1 MKDLRGFPLQE
12 ARRMLPKNLDRSLE
26 VSPVESYVV
35 GHTRIYSSKPA
46 ETTIIHEEADGAYD
60 KLITAIAGEYRTS
73 GGETTESR
81 IAEDTLDFHLV
92 VFGIKDGKM
101 AILIPHSADARY
113 GGYRQTGDAWIGL
126 YKNGQWTQVNHPQ
139 KRR

>member
-1 MKDLRGFPLQE
+1 MKDLRGFPLRE
-12 ARRMLPKNLDRSLE
+12 ARRMLPKDLDRSLE

-35 GHTRIYSSKPA
+35 ANAHIYSSKPA
-46 ETTIIHEEADGAYD
+46 QVKIVHEEANGAYD
-60 KLITAIAGEYRTS
+60 QLITAIAGTYRTS

-81 IAEDTLDFHLV
+81 IAGDTLTFHLI

-101 AILIPHSADARY
+101 AVLIPHSDDARY
-113 GGYRQTGDAWIGL
+113 VGYQQIGDAWIGI
-126 YKNGQWTQVNHPQ
+126 YRDGKWTQVNHPQ